1 MSITAAALIGSAALS
16 GIASMAGAQLDY
28 QHNYALQKDAQTFN
42 AQEALKQRS
51 FEAEQAQLARDF
63 QASQRDTAITSQL
76 NQMKA
81 AGINVGALGAAGS
94 VTGVSTPGA
103 TSAHGATASSGMNSS
118 NAFGVAASSFQKA
131 VSDSISSVIE
141 SNKKQFNETLTRN
154 IYDKAG
160 RLVQSLSVKS

>member
-1 MSITAAALIGSAALS
+1 MSLTAAAIIGGAALS
-16 GIASMAGAQLDY
+16 GISSLVGGELDY

-81 AGINVGALGAAGS
+81 AGLNVGALGAAGS

-103 TSAHGATASSGMNSS
+103 ISAHGSTASSGMNSS
-118 NAFGVAASSFQKA
+118 NAFGIAASTLQKA

-141 SNKKQFNETLTRN
+141 SNKKEFNQTLTKN
-154 IYDKAG
+154 VYNNAG
-160 RLVQSLSVKS
+160 RLVQSLSIRS

>member
-1 MSITAAALIGSAALS
+1 MSITAAALIGGAALS

-42 AQEALKQRS
+42 AQEALKQRE
-51 FEAEQAQLARDF
+51 FEASQAQLARDF
-63 QASQRDTAITSQL
+63 QASQRDTAIKSQL
-76 NQMKA
+76 DQMKA

-103 TSAHGATASSGMNSS
+103 TSAHGSSASSGMNSS

-131 VSDSISSVIE
+131 VSDSISSVIKA
-141 SNKKQFNETLTRN
+141 NKKEFNQMLTEN
-154 IYDKAG
+154 VYDAAG
-160 RLVQSLSVKS
+160 KLVQSVSVRS